1 MTDNTINLV
10 FEILKAI
17 QSDLSDI
24 KRIQVDILTRMSRLE
39 TAMLSV
45 KREVT
50 DGFEADINQHSIN
63 NRFNDRLDRIERR
76 LELHD

>member
-1 MTDNTINLV
+1 MTDNTNNLV
-10 FEILKAI
+10 FDILKTI
-17 QSDLSDI
+17 QSELSEI

-50 DGFEADINQHSIN
+50 DGFEVDVNQHS
-63 NRFNDRLDRIERR
+63 FNYRIIDRLERIERR
-76 LELHD
+76 LDLRD